1 MEINK
6 DLIAA
11 SSTPIVLAIL
21 AEEDSY
27 GYAILQRVR
36 ELSGGRMEWTDGML
50 YPVLHRLE
58 RLGHVEAR
66 WEVAESGRRRKYY
79 RITSRGRAQLAEERR
94 QWQAVDATLR
104 GIWQALSLP
113 FRPATRRQP
122 RHCHREPDDAGS
134 RSRGIARGADRQWRS
149 YLRRR
154 QAIHSVDV
162 AELEDHLREQVAVLV
177 DAGLA
182 TDEAFLVAVKRMGDL
197 DALSREFAREHSDRL
212 WKQLV
217 VVPSDSGEPRALART
232 DAIVA
237 FCLAVAAALA
247 IKVPALFG
255 IQLEDQDAGFYTRNL
270 SLFVL
275 PLLTGYFVW
284 KRRLD
289 TSTLRWLAVAFVA
302 AVVFANVYPFA
313 PGGSTEALTA
323 LHLPIALWL
332 VVGIAYAGGRW
343 SQMGGRMDFIRFSG
357 ELFIYYVLIALGGG
371 VLTAFMAMIFQAIG
385 IDVEPFFESWLLPC
399 GAVGAVVVASWLVE
413 AKQSVIENMAPV
425 LTRLFSPLFAAV
437 LVTFLG
443 TLLWTGRGVDIE
455 RDVLI
460 AFDLLLV
467 VVLGLL
473 LYSVSARDPR
483 SPPGA
488 FDVVQVVLVVSALLA
503 DAVALWAI
511 AARITEFGFSPNRV
525 AALGENV
532 ILLVNLAWSAVLY
545 IRFLRGRGSF
555 TGLERWQTD
564 YLPVYAV
571 WAAIV
576 VIVFPP
582 VFGYV

>member
-1 MEINK
+1 MLRDPK
-6 DLIAA
+6 SA
-11 SSTPIVLAIL
+11 SL
-21 AEEDSY
+21 EEQ
-27 GYAILQRVR
+27 I
-36 ELSGGRMEWTDGML
+36 
-50 YPVLHRLE
+50 
-58 RLGHVEAR
+58 
-66 WEVAESGRRRKYY
+66 
-79 RITSRGRAQLAEERR
+79 
-94 QWQAVDATLR
+94 
-104 GIWQALSLP
+104 
-113 FRPATRRQP
+113 
-122 RHCHREPDDAGS
+122 
-134 RSRGIARGADRQWRS
+134 DRWRS
-149 YLRRR
+149 YLRHR

-197 DALSREFAREHSDRL
+197 DVLSREFAREHSDRL

-217 VVPSDSGEPRALART
+217 VVPSDSGEPRARART

-237 FCLAVAAALA
+237 FCLAVAAAVA

-255 IQLEDQDAGFYTRNL
+255 IDLDQDAGFYARNL

-275 PLLTGYFVW
+275 PLLTGYFAW

-289 TSTLRWLAVAFVA
+289 TSPLRWLAVAFVA
-302 AVVFANVYPFA
+302 AGIFANVYPFA
-313 PGGSTEALTA
+313 PGGDTEALTA

-343 SQMGGRMDFIRFSG
+343 SQVGGRMDFIRFSG

-371 VLTAFMAMIFQAIG
+371 VLLAFMRMIFQAIG
-385 IDVEPFFESWLLPC
+385 IDIEPFFESWLLPC
-399 GAVGAVVVASWLVE
+399 GAVGALVVASWLVE

-425 LTRLFSPLFAAV
+425 LTRLFSPLFATV
-437 LVTFLG
+437 LVVFLG
-443 TLLWTGRGVDIE
+443 TSLWTGRGVDIE
-455 RDVLI
+455 RNALI

-473 LYSVSARDPR
+473 LYSVSARDPN

-503 DAVALWAI
+503 DAVALSAI

-525 AALGENV
+525 SALGENIIV
-532 ILLVNLAWSAVLY
+532 LINLAWSAVLY
-545 IRFLRGRGSF
+545 IRLLRGHGSF
-555 TGLERWQTD
+555 SRLERWQTD
-564 YLPVYAV
+564 YLPVY
-571 WAAIV
+571 
-576 VIVFPP
+576 
-582 VFGYV
+582 